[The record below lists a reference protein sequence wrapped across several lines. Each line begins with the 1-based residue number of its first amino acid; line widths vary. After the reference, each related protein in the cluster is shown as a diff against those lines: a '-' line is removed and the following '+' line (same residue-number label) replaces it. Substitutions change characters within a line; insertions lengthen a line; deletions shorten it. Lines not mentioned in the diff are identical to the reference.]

1 MTPKRVVVLGATGSV
16 GRTALAVIAEHPDL
30 FRVEALVA
38 GRDVEALAQL
48 ARTYH
53 PKMVAIADEAGAS
66 ALKTALSG
74 TGIDTGA
81 GAQAVIDAACIDCD
95 IVVAGI
101 VGTSGLLPTFAAVKQ
116 GRTIALANKECLVC
130 AGEAFMAGAEHYGAR
145 ILPLDSEHNALFQVL
160 DGQDKQ
166 FVTKMTLTASGG
178 PFRNWSKDAI
188 DSASVEQALAH
199 PNWSMG
205 PKITIDSA
213 SMMNKGLELI
223 EAHHIFGIPSDRLD
237 VLIHPQSIIHGLIS
251 FADGSV
257 SAGMA
262 MPDMRV
268 PTAHCLA
275 YPDRIASGVVPLD
288 LAAIGQLSFERPDL
302 IRFPALALAYQA
314 LAAGGVMPAVM
325 NAANEVAVQTF
336 LKGQCAFGAVP
347 DIVAAVMEKAVGWT
361 VGESSIER
369 YLSADLDAR
378 RITHNIISDY
388 ATLRLQ

>member
-74 TGIDTGA
+74 TGIDKGA

-130 AGEAFMAGAEHYGAR
+130 AGEAFMAGVEHYGAR

-237 VLIHPQSIIHGLIS
+237 VLIHQQSIIHGLIS

>member
-130 AGEAFMAGAEHYGAR
+130 AGEAFMAGVEHYGAR

-237 VLIHPQSIIHGLIS
+237 VLIHQQSIIHGLIS

>member
-130 AGEAFMAGAEHYGAR
+130 AGEAFMAGVEHYGAR

-237 VLIHPQSIIHGLIS
+237 VLVHQQSIIHGLIS

>member
-1 MTPKRVVVLGATGSV
+1 MTRKRVVVLGATGSV
-16 GRTALAVIAEHPDL
+16 GRTALAVISEHPDQ
-30 FRVEALVA
+30 FSVEALVA
-38 GRDVEALAQL
+38 GQDVEALAQL
-48 ARTYH
+48 ARAYR
-53 PKMVAIADEAGAS
+53 PKMVAIADEAGAL

-74 TGIDTGA
+74 TGIETGA

-116 GRTIALANKECLVC
+116 GRVIALANKECLVC
-130 AGEAFMAGAEHYGAR
+130 AGEAFMAGADRYGAR

-160 DGQDKQ
+160 DGHDKQ

-223 EAHHIFGIPSDRLD
+223 EAHHIFGMPAERLD

-275 YPDRIASGVVPLD
+275 YPDRMSSGVVPLD

-302 IRFPALALAYQA
+302 VRFPALALAHQA

-336 LKGQCAFGAVP
+336 LKGQCAFGAIS
-347 DIVAAVMEKAVGWT
+347 DIVAAVMEQAVGWT

-369 YLSADLDAR
+369 YLAVDLDAR
-378 RITHNIISDY
+378 RIAKDIIAHY

>member
-1 MTPKRVVVLGATGSV
+1 MTRKRVVVLGATGSV
-16 GRTALAVIAEHPDL
+16 GRTALAVISEHPDQ
-30 FRVEALVA
+30 FSVEALVA
-38 GRDVEALAQL
+38 GQDVEALAQL
-48 ARTYH
+48 ARAYR
-53 PKMVAIADEAGAS
+53 PKMVAIADEAGAL
-66 ALKTALSG
+66 ALKTSLSG
-74 TGIDTGA
+74 TGIETGA

-116 GRTIALANKECLVC
+116 GRVIALANKECLVC
-130 AGEAFMAGAEHYGAR
+130 AGEAFMAGADRYGAR

-223 EAHHIFGIPSDRLD
+223 EAHHIFGMPAERLD

-275 YPDRIASGVVPLD
+275 YPDRMSSGVVPLD

-302 IRFPALALAYQA
+302 VRFPALALAHQA

-336 LKGQCAFGAVP
+336 LKGQCAFGAIS
-347 DIVAAVMEKAVGWT
+347 DIVAAVMEQAVGWT

-369 YLSADLDAR
+369 YLAVDLDAR
-378 RITHNIISDY
+378 RIAKDIIAHY

>member
-130 AGEAFMAGAEHYGAR
+130 AGEAFMAGVEHYGAR

>member
-130 AGEAFMAGAEHYGAR
+130 AGEAFMAGVEHYGAR

-166 FVTKMTLTASGG
+166 FVAKMTLTASGG

>member
-101 VGTSGLLPTFAAVKQ
+101 VGTFGLLPTFAAVKQ

-130 AGEAFMAGAEHYGAR
+130 AGEAFMAGVEHYGAR

-361 VGESSIER
+361 VGESSIEL

>member
-30 FRVEALVA
+30 FHVEALVA

-130 AGEAFMAGAEHYGAR
+130 AGEAFMAGVEHYGAR

>member
-1 MTPKRVVVLGATGSV
+1 MTRKRVVVLGATGSV
-16 GRTALAVIAEHPDL
+16 GRTALAVISEHPDQ
-30 FRVEALVA
+30 FSVEALVA
-38 GRDVEALAQL
+38 GQDVEALAQL
-48 ARTYH
+48 ARAYH
-53 PKMVAIADEAGAS
+53 PKMVAIADEAGAL

-74 TGIDTGA
+74 TGIATGA

-116 GRTIALANKECLVC
+116 GRVIALANKECLVC
-130 AGEAFMAGAEHYGAR
+130 AGEAFMAGADRYGAR

-223 EAHHIFGIPSDRLD
+223 EAHHIFGMPAERLD

-275 YPDRIASGVVPLD
+275 YPDRMSSGVVPLD

-302 IRFPALALAYQA
+302 VRFPALALAHLA

-336 LKGQCAFGAVP
+336 LKGQCAFGAIS
-347 DIVAAVMEKAVGWT
+347 DIVAAVMEQAVGWT

-369 YLSADLDAR
+369 YLAVDLDAR
-378 RITHNIISDY
+378 RIAKDIIAHY

>member
-1 MTPKRVVVLGATGSV
+1 MTPKRVVMLGATGSV

-130 AGEAFMAGAEHYGAR
+130 AGEAFMAGVEHYGAR

>member
-130 AGEAFMAGAEHYGAR
+130 AGEAFMAGAGHYGAR

-361 VGESSIER
+361 V
-369 YLSADLDAR
+369 
-378 RITHNIISDY
+378 
-388 ATLRLQ
+388 

>member
-1 MTPKRVVVLGATGSV
+1 
-16 GRTALAVIAEHPDL
+16 
-30 FRVEALVA
+30 
-38 GRDVEALAQL
+38 
-48 ARTYH
+48 
-53 PKMVAIADEAGAS
+53 MVAIADEAGAS

-130 AGEAFMAGAEHYGAR
+130 AGEAFMAGVEHYGAR

-314 LAAGGVMPAVM
+314 LSAGGVMPAVM
-325 NAANEVAVQTF
+325 NAANEVAVAAFLDQRLGFLDIAAVTEQT
-336 LKGQCAFGAVP
+336 LDQMNGAGDLSSDP
-347 DIVAAVMEKAVGWT
+347 DIDMQTAILTDASARRVAACIV
-361 VGESSIER
+361 SQRS
-369 YLSADLDAR
+369 
-378 RITHNIISDY
+378 N
-388 ATLRLQ
+388 

>member
-130 AGEAFMAGAEHYGAR
+130 AGEAFMAGVEHYGAR

-314 LAAGGVMPAVM
+314 LSAGGVMPAVM

>member
-30 FRVEALVA
+30 FRVVALVA

-130 AGEAFMAGAEHYGAR
+130 AGEAFMAGVEHYGAR

>member
-130 AGEAFMAGAEHYGAR
+130 AGEAFMAGVEHYGAR

-188 DSASVEQALAH
+188 DSASVEQALAN

-237 VLIHPQSIIHGLIS
+237 VLIHQQSIIHGLIS

>member
-1 MTPKRVVVLGATGSV
+1 MTRKRVVVLGATGSV
-16 GRTALAVIAEHPDL
+16 GRTALAVISEHPDQ
-30 FRVEALVA
+30 FSVEALVA
-38 GRDVEALAQL
+38 GQDVEALAQL
-48 ARTYH
+48 ARAYR
-53 PKMVAIADEAGAS
+53 PKMVAIADEAGAL
-66 ALKTALSG
+66 ALKTAVSG
-74 TGIDTGA
+74 TGIETGA

-116 GRTIALANKECLVC
+116 GRVIALANKECLVC
-130 AGEAFMAGAEHYGAR
+130 AGEAFMAGADRYGAR

-223 EAHHIFGIPSDRLD
+223 EAHHIFGMPAERLD

-275 YPDRIASGVVPLD
+275 YPDRMSSGVVPLD

-302 IRFPALALAYQA
+302 VRFPALALAHQA

-336 LKGQCAFGAVP
+336 LKGQCAFGAIS
-347 DIVAAVMEKAVGWT
+347 DIVAAVMEQAVGWT

-369 YLSADLDAR
+369 YLAVDLDAR
-378 RITHNIISDY
+378 RIAKDIIAHY

>member
-30 FRVEALVA
+30 FRVEALVT

-130 AGEAFMAGAEHYGAR
+130 AGEAFMAGVEHYGAR

>member
-130 AGEAFMAGAEHYGAR
+130 AGEAFMAGAGHYGAR